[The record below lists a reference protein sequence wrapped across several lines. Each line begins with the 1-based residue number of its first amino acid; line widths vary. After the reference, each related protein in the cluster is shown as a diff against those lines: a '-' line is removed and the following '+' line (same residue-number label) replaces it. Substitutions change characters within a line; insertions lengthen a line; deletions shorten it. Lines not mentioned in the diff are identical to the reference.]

1 MADLKI
7 SQLGA
12 ATTPLAGTEVLP
24 IVQSSTTKKVATDD
38 LTVKNVRSN
47 ATTGI
52 VQMAGPAA
60 GATRVVTV
68 PDANATMARTDA
80 GQTFTGT
87 QQFNDDVLVGATTNA
102 GSASNVKR
110 LTAGRVTTVN
120 GSGFS
125 ASSGVAT
132 TIFTLTNT
140 ADSQTW
146 LVCADLQGEGT
157 TSYACVYVV
166 TCINNSV
173 TQAVQLVK
181 GGLSSISVSGLNV
194 QYTQSSGGTKTNT
207 QFSAIRIM

>member
-52 VQMAGPAA
+52 LQVAGPSA
-60 GATRVVTV
+60 GTTRTMTT
-68 PDANATMARTDA
+68 PDANFTAARTDA

-87 QQFNDDVLVGATTNA
+87 QQFNDDVLVGATTTA

-125 ASSGVAT
+125 ATSGVAT
-132 TIFTLTNT
+132 TMFTLTNT
-140 ADSQTW
+140 VDSQTW

-157 TSYACVYVV
+157 TIYACVYVV

-181 GGLSSISVSGLNV
+181 GGLASISVSGLNV
-194 QYTQSSGGTKTNT
+194 RYTQSSGGTKTNT

>member
-1 MADLKI
+1 MADQKI
-7 SQLGA
+7 SQLTA

-24 IVQSSTTKKVATDD
+24 IVQSGSTKKVATDD

-52 VQMAGPAA
+52 LQVAGPNA
-60 GATRVVTV
+60 GTTRTMTV
-68 PDANATMARTDA
+68 PNANFTAARTDA
-80 GQTFTGT
+80 GQTFTGN
-87 QQFNDDVLVGATTNA
+87 QQFDDAVLVGTNA
-102 GSASNVKR
+102 ATGSASNVKP
-110 LTAGRVTTVN
+110 VTGGIHSTVN

-125 ASSGVAT
+125 MTSGVAT

-140 ADSQTW
+140 ALSQTW
-146 LVCADLQGEGT
+146 LVCADLQSEGT
-157 TSYACVYVV
+157 TSYACVYIV

-181 GGLSSISVSGLNV
+181 GGLASISVSGLNV
-194 QYTQSSGGTKTNT
+194 EYTQSSGGTKTNT